1 VDFGPFTARSNTR
14 YSLLYFGGFG
24 FDPVSWAGDGAS
36 AKAARYGAWPT
47 TNSSSSRCSP
57 YSGDQATRRSPYRCP
72 PCPSSWCSP
81 SSGALPAP
89 PPPGAPPPPMP
100 KRPRSPPPC
109 APLLLLRR
117 RRSGDQWLHLLR
129 RPAPLAPAP
138 PPPDAPLA
146 PVTLMI
152 SFCNQQ
158 NCAQMTSAL
167 FRQLCESFF
176 LDSVPGSNDLLQN

>member
-1 VDFGPFTARSNTR
+1 MADDQQLLLPVL
-14 YSLLYFGGFG
+14 SLLRRPG
-24 FDPVSWAGDGAS
+24 DQTLPLPVPSLLLLLVLPLL
-36 AKAARYGAWPT
+36 RCPPC
-47 TNSSSSRCSP
+47 SSSSRCS
-57 YSGDQATRRSPYRCP
+57 
-72 PCPSSWCSP
+72 
-81 SSGALPAP
+81 
-89 PPPGAPPPPMP
+89 PPPMP
-100 KRPRSPPPC
+100 KRPRAPPPC
-109 APLLLLRR
+109 APLLLLLR

-176 LDSVPGSNDLLQN
+176 FRFCSRL